1 MVTLRSSRIER
12 EHYVMMSPDGNG
24 TLDQCELNVA
34 LCSLG
39 VHEWWCSEA
48 GIDVIFEHL
57 ATSTHLWAHRLSG
70 ARPSLRGVDP
80 CLTTSETGGVSLESL
95 VVEVRDGRLDSRVG
109 RRWEGGARGGLHGT
123 RARPRRGP
131 VPRISQDSL
140 SARRAQGRYSIYS
153 SVGLYCN
160 IQGYA
165 LHLPWRAA
173 DPR

>member
-1 MVTLRSSRIER
+1 
-12 EHYVMMSPDGNG
+12 MSPDGNG

-109 RRWEGGARGGLHGT
+109 RRRGK
-123 RARPRRGP
+123 
-131 VPRISQDSL
+131 VQ
-140 SARRAQGRYSIYS
+140 
-153 SVGLYCN
+153 V
-160 IQGYA
+160 
-165 LHLPWRAA
+165 
-173 DPR
+173 